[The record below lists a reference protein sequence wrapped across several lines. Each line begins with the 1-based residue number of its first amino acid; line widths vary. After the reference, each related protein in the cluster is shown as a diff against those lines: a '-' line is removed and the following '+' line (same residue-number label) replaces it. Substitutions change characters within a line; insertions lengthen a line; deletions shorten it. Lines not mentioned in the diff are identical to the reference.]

1 MTDEAALYGRGVA
14 FPLRLTPEGRL
25 AWSHGEANVRES
37 IRILLL
43 TAQGER
49 LRRPD
54 YGAGLERFLF
64 EPNVTTTWR
73 AIEEVIRR
81 QLAKWE
87 PRVQVEA
94 IKVNADPN
102 DPEAA
107 IAELSFTLVATDHA
121 GRMSLSIPVQGRST

>member
-1 MTDEAALYGRGVA
+1 MRDEAALYGRGLA

-25 AWSHGEANVRES
+25 AWSEGEANVRES

-64 EPNVTTTWR
+64 EPNVPTTWR
-73 AIEEVIRR
+73 AIEESIRR
-81 QLAKWE
+81 QLARWE

-94 IKVNADPN
+94 IQVAADPN

-107 IAELSFTLVATDHA
+107 LVELSFTLVATAQA
-121 GRMSLSIPVQGRST
+121 GRMSLSVPVQGR